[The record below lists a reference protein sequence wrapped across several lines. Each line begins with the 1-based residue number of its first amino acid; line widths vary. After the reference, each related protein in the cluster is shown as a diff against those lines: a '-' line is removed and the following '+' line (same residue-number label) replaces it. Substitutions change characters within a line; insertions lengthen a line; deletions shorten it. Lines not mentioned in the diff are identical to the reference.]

1 MTRVHGDV
9 VGKLFEP
16 PQAVEEPLGAL
27 RGPDR
32 EVRPGGVAD
41 EERVTGE
48 QQLLVD
54 EERAVLGP
62 VPRRVQHAHRDLADV
77 QHVSVHHGV
86 EVVLRLRERMDR
98 DTRAVLEREPAV
110 PRDVVGVVVR
120 LDDAHDAQRVALRL
134 LDVLLDRERGVDDDR
149 LAGLLGAD
157 QVGGAA
163 EVGVDELSKQHEV
176 SLYVNKRSLLPT
188 RRSDLTTLSR

>member
-1 MTRVHGDV
+1 MTRVHRDV
-9 VGKLFEP
+9 VRKLFEA
-16 PQAVEEPLGAL
+16 PQAVEEALGAL

-32 EVRPGGVAD
+32 EVRSSGVAD
-41 EERVTGE
+41 EERVAGE

-54 EERAVLGP
+54 EQRAVLGP
-62 VPRRVQHAHRDLADV
+62 VPGRVQHAHRDLADV

-86 EVVLRLRERMDR
+86 EVVLRLREWMDR
-98 DTRAVLEREPAV
+98 DARAVLEREPSV

-120 LDDAHDAQRVALRL
+120 LDGAHDAQRVALRF
-134 LDVLLDRERGVDDDR
+134 LDVLLDRECGVDDDR

-163 EVGVDELSKQHEV
+163 EVGVDELPKQHQV
-176 SLYVNKRSLLPT
+176 ILYVK
-188 RRSDLTTLSR
+188 

>member
-9 VGKLFEP
+9 VRQLFEA
-16 PQAVEEPLGAL
+16 PQAVEEALGAL
-27 RGPDR
+27 RGADR
-32 EVRPGGVAD
+32 EVRPSGVAD

-62 VPRRVQHAHRDLADV
+62 VPRRVQHTHGDLADV

-98 DTRAVLEREPAV
+98 HARAVLDRKPPV

-120 LDDAHDAQRVALRL
+120 LDRAHDAQRVALRL

-157 QVGGAA
+157 QIGGAA

-176 SLYVNKRSLLPT
+176 SLYVK
-188 RRSDLTTLSR
+188 